1 MTKSSARTQ
10 TKKGLTPLGV
20 IGFIAGLALFAYF
33 VEKAG
38 VGQILEGIRRLGAG
52 FVLVIAVSALRQIAR
67 SIAWT
72 LCMEPPYRLRFRDAF
87 RARVMG
93 DAIGN
98 VLPFAGFLV
107 SEPAKPALIRDRVPL
122 MAGFSAL
129 AIENLFYAL
138 SVALFIFSGMVAL
151 LLSFTLP
158 KGLRLVSFITLAM
171 IAVVIALGAVLIAKR
186 LRFISGSAKFLHRRG
201 LNEKWIEKAGS
212 LEDRIYGFYQ
222 RNSARFLPIILL
234 EFCFHLAGVTE
245 IYVTLSFISPDQP
258 PTFLTAFILE
268 SVNRVITV
276 AFKFIP
282 LRMGVDEAGTGRVSK
297 VLQFTMATGVTLA
310 IVRKARDVFWAA
322 TGMILLLQRGLSLR
336 AVARDAETA
345 LAEEAKLGVSS
356 ELSAGGS
363 S

>member
-158 KGLRLVSFITLAM
+158 KGLRLVSFITLSM

>member
-1 MTKSSARTQ
+1 MTQES
-10 TKKGLTPLGV
+10 TKTPSRKGLTPFGIISFVL
-20 IGFIAGLALFAYF
+20 GLALFGYF
-33 VEKAG
+33 VKKAG
-38 VGQILEGIRRLGAG
+38 ISQILEGISRLGAG
-52 FVLVIAVSALRQIAR
+52 FLLVVAISALRQIAR

-72 LCMEPPYRLRFRDAF
+72 LCMEPPYRLRFRDAI
-87 RARVMG
+87 RARIMG

-98 VLPFAGFLV
+98 ILPFAGFLV

-129 AIENLFYAL
+129 AIENIFYAL
-138 SVALFIFSGMVAL
+138 SVALFICSGMLAL

-158 KGLRLVSFITLAM
+158 KGLRLISMITLAV
-171 IAVVIALGAVLIAKR
+171 IAVVIALGAVLIGKR
-186 LRFISGSAKFLHRRG
+186 LRFISGGARLLHRRG
-201 LNEKWIEKAGS
+201 LNEKWIEKGSS
-212 LEDRIYGFYQ
+212 LEDRVYGFYQ
-222 RNSARFLPIILL
+222 RNSARFLPILLL
-234 EFCFHLAGVTE
+234 EGCFHLAGVTE

-297 VLQFTMATGVTLA
+297 ILQFTMVTGVTLA

-336 AVARDAETA
+336 AVARDAEAA
-345 LAEEAKLGVSS
+345 LAEEAKLRVPSNLPASESS
-356 ELSAGGS
+356 
-363 S
+363 

>member
-1 MTKSSARTQ
+1 MTKGPAKSSAR
-10 TKKGLTPLGV
+10 KGFTPFGV
-20 IGFIAGLALFAYF
+20 ISLLLGLALFGYF
-33 VEKAG
+33 VRKAG
-38 VGQILEGIRRLGAG
+38 FNQILEGISRLGAG
-52 FVLVIAVSALRQIAR
+52 FILVIAISAIRQIAR
-67 SIAWT
+67 SYAWT
-72 LCMEPPYRLRFRDAF
+72 LCMEAPHRLRFRDAF

-98 VLPFAGFLV
+98 ILPFAGFLV

-129 AIENLFYAL
+129 AIENIFYAL
-138 SVALFIFSGMVAL
+138 SVALFIFSGMLAL

-158 KGLRLVSFITLAM
+158 KGLRLVSIITLVV
-171 IAVVIALGAVLIAKR
+171 IAVVVSLGAVLIAKR
-186 LRFISGSAKFLHRRG
+186 LKFISGTARFLNRRG
-201 LNEKWIEKAGS
+201 LNEKWVEKGNT
-212 LEDRIYGFYQ
+212 LEERIYGFYQ
-222 RNSARFLPIILL
+222 RNSSRFLPILLL
-234 EFCFHLAGVTE
+234 EACFHLAGSAE

-297 VLQFTMATGVTLA
+297 VLQFTMTTGVTLA
-310 IVRKARDVFWAA
+310 IIRKGRDVFWAA

-336 AVARDAETA
+336 AVARDAEA
-345 LAEEAKLGVSS
+345 AVAEQAKINAAANLP
-356 ELSAGGS
+356 AGESG
-363 S
+363 